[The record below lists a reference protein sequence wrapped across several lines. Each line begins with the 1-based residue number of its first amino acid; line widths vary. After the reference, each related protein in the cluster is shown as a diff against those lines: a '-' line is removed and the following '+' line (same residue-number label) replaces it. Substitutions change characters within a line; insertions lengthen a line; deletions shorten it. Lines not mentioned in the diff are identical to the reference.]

1 MRFETILVTS
11 RGLGRATGPNRL
23 MEKSFASAT
32 DRRSQAMAVRP
43 GGAAGKGSPVAAV
56 PQPVAGLIGENK
68 P

>member
-1 MRFETILVTS
+1 
-11 RGLGRATGPNRL
+11 
-23 MEKSFASAT
+23 
-32 DRRSQAMAVRP
+32 MAVRP